1 MGPQQQDSFSDSYFI
16 KLVFCMNLQE
26 KKKNMKQSK
35 GMKRKRTKK
44 NNVIEKQ
51 VVLDFLKDHGLQP
64 NFRGKGVDSGG

>member
-1 MGPQQQDSFSDSYFI
+1 
-16 KLVFCMNLQE
+16 MNLQE
-26 KKKNMKQSK
+26 KKKNRKQSK

-44 NNVIEKQ
+44 NNVTEKQ